1 MDDAGKEAEH
11 VASGVALILPTA
23 RVETIAVKEASEGQA
38 FDKDAIAV
46 LTKATELF
54 LATLGSQVKA
64 DGSSTWSYNDV
75 AKAVHEW
82 ELSKDMLGESNLVPL
97 KVKASDLI
105 AAGLLSLQ

>member
-1 MDDAGKEAEH
+1 MDDAGKEAGH

-23 RVETIAVKEASEGQA
+23 RVETIAAKEASEGQA

-64 DGSSTWSYNDV
+64 DGSTWSYNDV